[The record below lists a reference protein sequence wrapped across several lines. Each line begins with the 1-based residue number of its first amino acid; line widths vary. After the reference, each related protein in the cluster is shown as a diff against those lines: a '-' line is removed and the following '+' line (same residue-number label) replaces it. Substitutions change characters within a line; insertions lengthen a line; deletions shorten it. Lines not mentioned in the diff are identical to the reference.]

1 MKFRCFAYKL
11 SIDEQ
16 MVPYFGRHSCKMY
29 MKGKPVRFGFKVWCL
44 CSSQGYLF
52 NSIPYVGKDEAF
64 DKEMGLGAGVVLQL
78 LDVVENPQEHE
89 IYFDNFFTSHKLM
102 IRLNERHFF
111 ATGTIREP
119 RLIQSI
125 LEDSKKLSK
134 QERGCYSTAFD
145 QVNKIV
151 SVKWFDNAVVTLASN
166 FDFVEPPVPVKR
178 FSRKERQLI
187 TVKQPRLISAYNAS
201 MGGVD
206 SLDNFVSA
214 YRISV
219 KAKKWW
225 WPYFV
230 NYIDIS
236 LTNAWRIH
244 RLIHGNNVSQLDFRR
259 RVALALLS
267 CEDSDEPSET
277 HGGGGGRE
285 NPLTGYPDSKLLNSG
300 HIVVH
305 NDDMRRIRCRW
316 CKSNTVY
323 GCSKRR
329 VSLHPKCFAAF
340 HSAKTK

>member
-1 MKFRCFAYKL
+1 
-11 SIDEQ
+11 
-16 MVPYFGRHSCKMY
+16 
-29 MKGKPVRFGFKVWCL
+29 
-44 CSSQGYLF
+44 
-52 NSIPYVGKDEAF
+52 
-64 DKEMGLGAGVVLQL
+64 
-78 LDVVENPQEHE
+78 
-89 IYFDNFFTSHKLM
+89 
-102 IRLNERHFF
+102 
-111 ATGTIREP
+111 
-119 RLIQSI
+119 
-125 LEDSKKLSK
+125 
-134 QERGCYSTAFD
+134 
-145 QVNKIV
+145 
-151 SVKWFDNAVVTLASN
+151 
-166 FDFVEPPVPVKR
+166 
-178 FSRKERQLI
+178 
-187 TVKQPRLISAYNAS
+187 

-244 RLIHGNNVSQLDFRR
+244 RLIHGNKVSQLDFRR

-323 GCSKRR
+323 GCSKCR